1 MSLPSSLQVGQ
12 RYFLGCRR
20 VERLRERSAL
30 DNALVGAWFLEQ
42 IDAARKL
49 LDTSVMQKRTLGF
62 IGALLFA
69 GTGCGSTVEFDE
81 PQVESVG
88 TRLLANDPGNCTIQ
102 YRLDGA
108 PLFDEPLRV
117 NALRVVADEGVAQVE
132 VWLAQV
138 DDPDEV
144 FGCPERAA
152 DDIVLY
158 DGPPTTDVVEF
169 GPRGP
174 LLDVGTAVVLD
185 VDRAPCDNAACELR
199 ELEVDVE
206 LELLPR

>member
-1 MSLPSSLQVGQ
+1 M
-12 RYFLGCRR
+12 
-20 VERLRERSAL
+20 ERLTERSAL
-30 DNALVGAWFLEQ
+30 DNALAGAWFSEQ

-62 IGALLFA
+62 ITALLLA

-88 TRLLANDPGNCTIQ
+88 TRLLANDPGNCSTQ
-102 YRLDGA
+102 YRLDGG
-108 PLFDEPLRV
+108 PLFGEPLRV
-117 NALRVVADEGVAQVE
+117 NTLRVVADEGVAKVE
-132 VWLAQV
+132 VWLEE
-138 DDPDEV
+138 DYDPDEG

-158 DGPPTTDVVEF
+158 DGPPMTDVVEF

-174 LLDVGTAVVLD
+174 LLDVGTAVVLN
-185 VDRAPCDNAACELR
+185 VDRAPCDNAGCELR